1 MVYKCVTS
9 GRCAELTNVTIP
21 YLSATM
27 HLLHYKA
34 YLIVKLKMFTS
45 KYVSKLIT
53 YALGFANNLIDVSMR
68 MSIYPVVDAARF
80 DVIFK
85 FNSECAVQRTS
96 CELRSA

>member
-45 KYVSKLIT
+45 KHISKLIAC
-53 YALGFANNLIDVSMR
+53 ALSVTDNLIDVAMR
-68 MSIYPVVDAARF
+68 VAVYPVVN
-80 DVIFK
+80 I
-85 FNSECAVQRTS
+85 T
-96 CELRSA
+96 

>member
-45 KYVSKLIT
+45 KHISKLIA
-53 YALGFANNLIDVSMR
+53 YALSVTNNNIDVAMR
-68 MSIYPVVDAARF
+68 VAVYPVVN
-80 DVIFK
+80 I
-85 FNSECAVQRTS
+85 T
-96 CELRSA
+96 